1 MVKDG
6 MEMKLVLFGGN
17 VLWKE
22 VSKVERKRKDGSGDP
37 IYVPLPGVRA
47 RIHID
52 NEKERDN
59 LIQQLRSGELDIF
72 LPYIKELKELNINE
86 RHD

>member
-1 MVKDG
+1 MR
-6 MEMKLVLFGGN
+6 LVVFGGN

-22 VSKVERKRKDGSGDP
+22 ISKQERERKDGSGEP

-59 LIQQLRSGELDIF
+59 LIQQLKTGELDIY
-72 LPYIKELKELNINE
+72 LPYIKELKEFSINE